1 MTKTNISERPALSN
15 PAIGD
20 ADYWYC
26 QINEKVAAAFLDL
39 QARTLQAYRQRGG
52 GPRYVAV
59 STRCI
64 RYRRVDLRA
73 WAEARLRTSTP
84 KVESSSQDRAERGRA
99 DQ

>member
-1 MTKTNISERPALSN
+1 MTESYIAERSAFPD
-15 PAIGD
+15 PTIGD
-20 ADYWYC
+20 ADYWYG

-59 STRCI
+59 SARCI

-73 WAEARLRTSTP
+73 WAEERLRTCTR
-84 KVESSSQDRAERGRA
+84 KVESDL
-99 DQ
+99 